1 MLYLT
6 DIQIEVILEVGNITN
21 DKRSNKMPRE
31 RFKQH
36 GVQIYMEEVLK
47 RWLEKEAVAQFCSV
61 SQVVRNLITDKI
73 KKQEEGE

>member
-1 MLYLT
+1 
-6 DIQIEVILEVGNITN
+6 
-21 DKRSNKMPRE
+21 MPRE